1 MTSKLVKDNRDIQ
14 KGVSR
19 MDKEQILELSRQEN
33 KDQDIFELEV
43 NNKAQRLGGI
53 IAIIVT
59 IVCILCE
66 HLDLHGDAHSS
77 YLLILTSG
85 LTGMWGIR
93 VAKLRRKSVAKM
105 KKRNVAKL
113 SRRNAAK
120 PKRRRK

>member
-1 MTSKLVKDNRDIQ
+1 
-14 KGVSR
+14 

-33 KDQDIFELEV
+33 KDQDFFELDV
-43 NNKAQRLGGI
+43 NCKAQRLGGI

-93 VAKLRRKSVAKM
+93 VAKLRRKHEMAVLAVVALLL
-105 KKRNVAKL
+105 AY
-113 SRRNAAK
+113 AAVMFIK
-120 PKRRRK
+120 SILR